1 VRQRITRRVDRAAAP
16 RRLARWSTLAGAAL
30 AGLLLGFLLFEPILA
45 RLAPRHFLLDT
56 VSVAGTHRVSAAEL
70 VGASGISAGTSV
82 LALNADAISERL
94 ASHPWVIQ
102 ARVTTLL
109 PRKLLVAVVER
120 EPAAIAEIGAPPIPW
135 LVDVGG
141 TPFAPATG
149 IDRETHPTIVG
160 VADAQPGHPH
170 PLLAQ
175 GVQIA
180 DAVSRHGLPAVRRV
194 QVGDG
199 DPHALPELRI
209 GPAERS
215 VVLGGG
221 DLEAKLDRL
230 SWVLRADLAEMGAA
244 STIDLRF
251 GSRLILRDGPSPEG
265 GEETGPRGR
274 VGPSESG
281 RAG

>member
-1 VRQRITRRVDRAAAP
+1 V
-16 RRLARWSTLAGAAL
+16 RWSTLAGATV
-30 AGLLLGFLLFEPILA
+30 AGLLLGSLLFEPILA
-45 RLAPRHFLLDT
+45 RLVPQHFLLET
-56 VSVAGTHRVSAAEL
+56 VSVAGIHRTTAAEL
-70 VGASGISAGTSV
+70 VGASGVTAGTSV
-82 LALNADAISERL
+82 LALNEDAISERL
-94 ASHPWVIQ
+94 AAHPWVAH

-109 PRKLLVAVVER
+109 PRNLLVAVVER
-120 EPAAIAEIGAPPIPW
+120 EPAAIVEIGAPPTPW

-149 IDRETHPTIVG
+149 MDREIHPTIVG

-175 GVQIA
+175 GVYIA
-180 DAVSRHGLPAVRRV
+180 GSVTRRGLPAARRV
-194 QVGDG
+194 QVGEG

-230 SWVLRADLAEMGAA
+230 SWILRADLAEMGAA

-251 GSRLILRDGPSPEG
+251 GSRVILRDGPSPEG
-265 GEETGPRGR
+265 DEEMGARGG
-274 VGPSESG
+274 VGPSERG